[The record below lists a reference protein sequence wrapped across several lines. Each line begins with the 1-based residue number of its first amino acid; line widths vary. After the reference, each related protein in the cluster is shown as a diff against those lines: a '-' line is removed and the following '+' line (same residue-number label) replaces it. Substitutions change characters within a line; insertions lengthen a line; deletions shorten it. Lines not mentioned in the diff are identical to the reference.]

1 MKREKEL
8 VLRGR
13 QATGGLW
20 TVTLEGTIYRGS
32 GGTLREAFD
41 KLLEAMFEVALEHA
55 VREAERLEDA

>member
-1 MKREKEL
+1 MKEI

-20 TVTLEGTIYRGS
+20 TVTLEGTNYRGS

-41 KLLEAMFEVALEHA
+41 KLLEAMFEAALEAA
-55 VREAERLEDA
+55 VRDAKELDA